1 MEVGDPGQPPLVP
14 FKQQIAGGGAY
25 PSGDKTVPERD
36 LCMTMVSIDNA
47 KHVLNLRLDGTDTHV
62 KVTTTHNGHIARP
75 YNLRLQGEDP
85 DAKARFTFLAIPVGP
100 GVLNAEGSKQIANVT
115 YVHGPMNSQF
125 PLSATVK
132 WRVTFK

>member
-1 MEVGDPGQPPLVP
+1 VP

-36 LCMTMVSIDNA
+36 LCMTVVSIDSA
-47 KHVLNLRLDGTDTHV
+47 KHVLNLRVDGTDAFA
-62 KVTTTHNGHIARP
+62 KVTTTHNGHVARP

-85 DAKARFTFLAIPVGP
+85 QAKSRFTFFTIPIGASA
-100 GVLNAEGSKQIANVT
+100 LSAEGTKQIPNVSF
-115 YVHGPMNSQF
+115 VHGPMNSQF